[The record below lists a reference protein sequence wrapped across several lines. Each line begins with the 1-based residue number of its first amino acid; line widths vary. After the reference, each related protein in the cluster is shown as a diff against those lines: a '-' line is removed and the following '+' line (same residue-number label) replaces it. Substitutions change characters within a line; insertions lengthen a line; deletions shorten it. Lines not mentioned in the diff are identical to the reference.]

1 MSRGHI
7 RAFLTGKPH
16 PAALRDADLD
26 PSIPAHHA
34 ELVKRGLAG
43 DPALAEMARKFRPD
57 GFRFEERG
65 PR

>member
-16 PAALRDADLD
+16 LAALRDADLD

-43 DPALAEMARKFRPD
+43 DPALEKAARKFRPRE
-57 GFRFEERG
+57 FRFEERG
-65 PR
+65 VR